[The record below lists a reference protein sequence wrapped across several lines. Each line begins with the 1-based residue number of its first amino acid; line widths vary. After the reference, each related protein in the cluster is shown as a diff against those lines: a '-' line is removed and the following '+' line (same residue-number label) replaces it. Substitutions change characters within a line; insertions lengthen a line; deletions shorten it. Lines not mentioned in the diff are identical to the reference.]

1 MRGVAEKMKT
11 AAIITVAGT
20 STRFRKSIGKDCLKC
35 IYSEKDEQD
44 TLLMRQLSMCKSFD
58 EVVIV
63 GGYKFSELKGF
74 VNKHLNEYPVK
85 ITLAENEH
93 YEDYGSG
100 YSLILGIQEAEK
112 LGVNQI
118 VFLEGDLFFDSNTF
132 KQIVENSNN
141 VVTVNNDPIEAK
153 KAVAFYIS
161 GGGKINYIYD
171 TTHSALSINEPF
183 LGIYNSGQVWKFL
196 NAEKLYKLTS
206 ELNQKEIQG
215 TNLVLVQKYFGL
227 LDQNEY
233 QVVKFEDWINCN
245 TVEDYRKAEEIK

>member
-1 MRGVAEKMKT
+1 MCGVAEKMKT

-35 IYSEKDEQD
+35 IYSEKDEND

-58 EVVIV
+58 EVIIV
-63 GGYKFSELKGF
+63 GGYKFSELEAF
-74 VNKHLNEYPVK
+74 VNKYLKEFPVR
-85 ITLAENEH
+85 ITLVQNNH

-132 KQIVENSNN
+132 KTIIENNNN
-141 VVTVNNDPIEAK
+141 VVTINTDPIEAK
-153 KAVAFYIS
+153 KAVAFYINEH
-161 GGGKINYIYD
+161 GTINYIYD
-171 TTHSALSINEPF
+171 TAHSALSINEPF
-183 LGIYNSGQVWKFL
+183 LGIYNSGQVWKFSDT
-196 NAEKLYKLTS
+196 AKVYKLTS
-206 ELNQKEIQG
+206 ELTQKEIEG
-215 TNLVLVQKYFGL
+215 TNLVLVQKYFGSL
-227 LDQNEY
+227 SQEEY
-233 QVVKFEDWINCN
+233 QVFRFADWINCN